1 LTNVY
6 ENGTI
11 IQYLKIKMTIDYSK
25 IKNQKLVEIIQ
36 KSPSLDFLPDDL
48 KQRYIDSIV
57 NLSETEKEAL
67 IKSIEEQGSSTN
79 QMSNE
84 ERIAAF
90 EKAATAIKELMVNF
104 NKDIRVEKEKI
115 DNSSSEKEQ
124 ERLLN
129 EISTI

>member
-1 LTNVY
+1 
-6 ENGTI
+6 
-11 IQYLKIKMTIDYSK
+11 MTIDYSK

>member
-1 LTNVY
+1 MTNVY